1 MLTRK
6 NVGRNGSQLLDRQF
20 HLRALLQR
28 GLGHRPAE
36 LLGRRLQLGDV
47 LRTRAAAARDGR
59 WDQVIGDPQ
68 LLRSGKSLQ
77 KMDDQWG
84 TPMDWKPHEE
94 RSNQKGEHQKHG
106 FFNAAFEWK
115 TGNTSLELNTLVY
128 IDGYFTL
135 WLFNIAM
142 ENGPF
147 IDGLPIKNGDFP
159 WCSMAMLNNQMVFVF
174 FWLPGSQLQGRSEY
188 KWLDTKR
195 ASEMATDDVG
205 MYGELWQTCQLSFF
219 QAALVPSGPWYCPCW
234 ESWGLHRGRAP
245 FLLGPSSDPS
255 WCERCGLGVWD
266 LRSFVLFIPCGGHGF
281 RAILTG
287 KIHGQE
293 LGPEKSGDSGALAQ
307 RHGRSRQGRPRL
319 AFHVQ
324 SSGALSR
331 RCSSMVQRTMALQTT
346 TLGVPATLAPQWA
359 EHFDPGFPSGAA
371 TPGWLP
377 HKSLGAL
384 WSIFRL
390 AAAFCST
397 TSPGRP
403 LLQLDFSGG
412 LARSPSAAATAAN
425 HRVLATCH
433 SISRLVGQQWLRR
446 DRKLSTSD

>member
-1 MLTRK
+1 MILINGHVSCFSMLTRK

-159 WCSMAMLNNQMVFVF
+159 
-174 FWLPGSQLQGRSEY
+174 
-188 KWLDTKR
+188 
-195 ASEMATDDVG
+195 
-205 MYGELWQTCQLSFF
+205 
-219 QAALVPSGPWYCPCW
+219 
-234 ESWGLHRGRAP
+234 
-245 FLLGPSSDPS
+245 
-255 WCERCGLGVWD
+255 
-266 LRSFVLFIPCGGHGF
+266 
-281 RAILTG
+281 
-287 KIHGQE
+287 
-293 LGPEKSGDSGALAQ
+293 
-307 RHGRSRQGRPRL
+307 
-319 AFHVQ
+319 
-324 SSGALSR
+324 
-331 RCSSMVQRTMALQTT
+331 
-346 TLGVPATLAPQWA
+346 
-359 EHFDPGFPSGAA
+359 
-371 TPGWLP
+371 
-377 HKSLGAL
+377 
-384 WSIFRL
+384 
-390 AAAFCST
+390 
-397 TSPGRP
+397 
-403 LLQLDFSGG
+403 
-412 LARSPSAAATAAN
+412 
-425 HRVLATCH
+425 
-433 SISRLVGQQWLRR
+433 
-446 DRKLSTSD
+446 